1 MWRSIGSWPSSNA
14 SLLATSFGSS
24 VCSSVATA
32 SRGRASA
39 SSLFGTEYTLTVVA
53 QGMAPALPNIRAF
66 DRKHHLAI
74 DSLLHASCFCGGRRC
89 LSLCLCVC
97 LCVRYCVCLSIF
109 VCVIVCLSFVCLFV
123 RVFAFADEQSSHRKM
138 VGAYVPA
145 KIERFTLMCPIHGNL

>member
-74 DSLLHASCFCGGRRC
+74 DSLLRASCFCGGRRC
-89 LSLCLCVC
+89 LSLCLCV
-97 LCVRYCVCLSIF
+97 F
-109 VCVIVCLSFVCLFV
+109 VCSLVCLFEHFCLCN
-123 RVFAFADEQSSHRKM
+123 RLFVFRLFVCWFVFSRSLTSNRLIEKWLGHTSPQKLKDSH
-138 VGAYVPA
+138 
-145 KIERFTLMCPIHGNL
+145 